1 MKKKRK
7 ISLKRAIGFEI
18 INLIIIAA
26 ILFLAETK
34 ITERAQVV
42 NLRERLDNLTET
54 FDQAYNETRE
64 LTHIYNQS
72 EQQKARS
79 IAFYLDNFDAS
90 EININELKSLYKVE
104 DILLGDM
111 KTNDDG
117 TYLYYRTVRK
127 DGSTVTIKTLKK
139 DLDDILNNVYTQN
152 KILNDFVASED
163 IFFIITRGDGEIL
176 YYPEQEFIGKKIDS
190 LGITQSDLIYDDA
203 KWLRINKDFYY
214 TSSEVNENL
223 DITLSCGVNRQN
235 MTKNSHIAVLV
246 LYSIIA
252 VIYTVVVLYTYYSR
266 QEEQAKVTGYDK
278 RTIRNKLFVFT
289 SVGILLVIVVTFYV
303 QSLFALS
310 INTIKV
316 NSLKREISAGLEE
329 SENSRSKLTEIYNER
344 YLNKAQVIAH
354 MLSQKPELRDK
365 TVLKRL
371 SYIYDLQ
378 YIMIFDKYGR
388 ETLSDSSIVGFV
400 LSDDPDSQSYAF
412 NVLKNG
418 IPYVIQEAREDDLT
432 KEYHQF
438 IGVPLL
444 NEEGEYDG
452 FMQIAVSA
460 DKLKSVVE
468 DTSIPNTIGAIVSG
482 TNNKVLVLDPET
494 KEVIY
499 SGVGEYEGKTA
510 SDLGISDDDVKGRYF
525 GELDVDGQAFYADSF
540 EAGNKYIYVLTN
552 LSSLYEGRIT
562 MTIFTNIVVVLNLI
576 WFTFYMHDAEVDDLK
591 RSDDSPYVDVTM
603 ASGDKKRTKDIV
615 ARVMRIKTMW
625 RDKTPE
631 EKTAIIVRIVTGVFA
646 VIMVILYAFRN
657 LIFTEDTIL
666 GFLING
672 RWERGLNILAL
683 TEALVF
689 IALYSLV
696 IAIINGLMDLIIK
709 YVSPKNET
717 LFRLLKSFVHYIGV
731 ITVVF
736 YCLTLL
742 GFDAQSLLASAGL
755 LTLIVGLGAKDLITD
770 VLAGLFIV
778 FEKEF
783 QVGDIIEI
791 NGYKGRVLE
800 IGIRTTR
807 IMNVKE
813 DIKSINNR
821 NLTNIVN
828 KTRRNSYV
836 DISLKVDATQDI
848 GKIEQV
854 LNEGLKE
861 ISKLSPY
868 ILDGPYYSGIDE
880 IDGKIMKLAIRTECI
895 EEHKF
900 DVRTVVNK
908 GIKELFEE
916 NDIKF

>member
-7 ISLKRAIGFEI
+7 ISLKRAVGFEI
-18 INLIIIAA
+18 VNLIIIAA

-152 KILNDFVASED
+152 RILNDFVASED

-176 YYPEQEFIGKKIDS
+176 YYPEQEFIGKKIES
-190 LGITQSDLIYDDA
+190 LGITQNDLIYDDA

-214 TSSEVNENL
+214 TSSEVNDNL

-246 LYSIIA
+246 LYALIA
-252 VIYTVVVLYTYYSR
+252 VIYTVVVLYTYYSK
-266 QEEQAKVTGYDK
+266 QEEQAKVTGYDR
-278 RTIRNKLFVFT
+278 RTVRNKLGVFMA
-289 SVGILLVIVVTFYV
+289 VGILLITVVTFYV

-354 MLSQKPELRDK
+354 MLSEKPELRDK
-365 TVLKRL
+365 AVLKRL

-460 DKLKSVVE
+460 DKLKAVVE

-494 KEVIY
+494 KEVLY

-510 SDLGISDDDVKGRYF
+510 SDLGISDDDVKNRYF
-525 GELDVDGQAFYADSF
+525 GELDVEGQAFYADSF

-552 LSSLYEGRIT
+552 LTSLYEGRIT

-576 WFTFYMHDAEVDDLK
+576 WFTIYMRGVEVDNLE
-591 RSDDSPYVDVTM
+591 RSEDSPYVDVTM
-603 ASGDKKRTKDIV
+603 ASGEKKRTKNIV
-615 ARVMRIKTMW
+615 ARVMKIRTMW
-625 RDKTPE
+625 IDKTPE

-657 LIFTEDTIL
+657 LIITEDTIL

-672 RWERGLNILAL
+672 KWERGLNILAL

-696 IAIINGLMDLIIK
+696 IAIINGLMNLIIK

-861 ISKLSPY
+861 IAKLSPY

-908 GIKELFEE
+908 GIKELFEK